1 MLRARAL
8 LRKVYTHMIS
18 KLKKECII
26 TRGKGRK
33 RTEKKGRK
41 KEERRV
47 GKRRG
52 ERERSIC
59 QG

>member
-1 MLRARAL
+1 
-8 LRKVYTHMIS
+8 MIS